1 MTRRVAKVAELL
13 KQLLAGMIKANL
25 AEDYGMVT
33 IIDVDLTA
41 DLKNAVI
48 YISCLEK
55 QYQDEVLKQLAAK
68 TKDFQHYL
76 GRKLEM
82 KYTPRL
88 EFRLDRGLEKVNRVQ
103 EILENLK

>member
-13 KQLLAGMIKANL
+13 KQILAGMIKANL

-33 IIDVDLTA
+33 IIDVDLTM
-41 DLKNAVI
+41 DLKNAII

-55 QYQDEVLKQLAAK
+55 QYQDEVLRKLNAK

-82 KYTPRL
+82 KYTPKL
-88 EFRLDRGLEKVNRVQ
+88 DFKLDRGLEKINRVE
-103 EILENLK
+103 EILENL